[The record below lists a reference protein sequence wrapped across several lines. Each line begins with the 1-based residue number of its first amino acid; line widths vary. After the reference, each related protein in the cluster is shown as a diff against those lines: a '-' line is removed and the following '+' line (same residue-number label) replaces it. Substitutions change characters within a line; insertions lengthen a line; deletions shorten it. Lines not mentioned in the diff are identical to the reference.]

1 MRDRYLL
8 DTCALIWL
16 VQKSDRISL
25 STRLALDEASE
36 IFISPVTAWE
46 IAVKQECGKLKLPLP
61 PAEWFR
67 IAVENFDLNVL
78 PLDWQTLVKSA
89 GLPHHHN
96 DPADRAIIASAMS
109 AGLTIVTGDRR
120 FSAYD
125 VEVII

>member
-46 IAVKQECGKLKLPLP
+46 IAVKQ
-61 PAEWFR
+61 
-67 IAVENFDLNVL
+67 
-78 PLDWQTLVKSA
+78 
-89 GLPHHHN
+89 
-96 DPADRAIIASAMS
+96 
-109 AGLTIVTGDRR
+109 
-120 FSAYD
+120 
-125 VEVII
+125 

>member
-25 STRLALDEASE
+25 STRLALDGASE

-46 IAVKQECGKLKLPLP
+46 IAVKHACGKLRLPLP
-61 PAEWFR
+61 PTEWFR
-67 IAVENFDLNVL
+67 IAVETFGLNVL
-78 PLDWQTLVKSA
+78 PLDYQTLVRSVE
-89 GLPHHHN
+89 LPHHHS
-96 DPADRAIIASAMS
+96 DPADRAIIASAIA

-120 FSAYD
+120 FAEYD
-125 VEVII
+125 VEVVI

>member
-1 MRDRYLL
+1 MHNRYLL

-25 STRLALDEASE
+25 PTRQALGGASE

-46 IAVKQECGKLKLPLP
+46 IAVKYDCGKLKLPLP

-67 IAVENFDLNVL
+67 IAVENFGLSVL
-78 PLDWQTLVKSA
+78 PLDWRVLVKSVE
-89 GLPHHHN
+89 LPHCHN
-96 DPADRAIIASAMS
+96 DPADRAIIASAMES
-109 AGLTIVTGDRR
+109 GLTIVTGDRR
-120 FSAYD
+120 FAEYD